1 MNLAEVADELYA
13 LPLGDF
19 IAARTERA
27 KQARADG
34 DKDLAAQIRKLTKPS
49 TSAWAVNTLGRRAPA
64 ELDRVLDL
72 GAALRAAQE
81 TLDGAELREL
91 TRQRQALI
99 AELVRRTRAE
109 AGDAGHPI
117 SEAVAAEVEQTLRAA
132 MADEQAAAVVRSH
145 QLTTAMTASGA
156 GQLQSASP
164 PARAASPSTSA
175 RAAKAVQADPDEA
188 RRQVEEALAGAAE
201 AGRLVNAAE
210 KELQSQQE
218 RVDAAADHQAD
229 LRAAIRELEE
239 TLRERTSE
247 LTSITEELDA
257 EREALSAAE
266 RSAAA
271 ARKAADEAD
280 ERLAALQHST

>member
-1 MNLAEVADELYA
+1 VNLAEVAAELYA

-19 IAARTERA
+19 IAARTGRA

-34 DKDLAAQIRKLTKPS
+34 EKNLAAQIGKLTKPT
-49 TSAWAVNTLGRRAPA
+49 TSAWAVNTLGRQAPA
-64 ELDRVLDL
+64 ELDRALDL

-81 TLDGAELREL
+81 SLDGAELREL

-99 AELVRRTRAE
+99 GELVRRTRAE
-109 AGDAGHPI
+109 ASDAGHPI

-132 MADEQAAAVVRSH
+132 MADEQAAAAVRSH

-156 GQLQSASP
+156 GQLHSSP
-164 PARAASPSTSA
+164 PAHTAPSTTA
-175 RAAKAVQADPDEA
+175 RAAKAAAADPDEA
-188 RRQVEEALAGAAE
+188 RRQLEEARAGAAA
-201 AGRLVNAAE
+201 AGRLVTAAE

-218 RVDAAADHQAD
+218 RVDDAADRRAD

-239 TLRERTSE
+239 TLRQRTSE
-247 LTSITEELDA
+247 LSSMTEEVDA

-271 ARKAADEAD
+271 ARRAADEA
-280 ERLAALQHST
+280 EQRVAALQRSS